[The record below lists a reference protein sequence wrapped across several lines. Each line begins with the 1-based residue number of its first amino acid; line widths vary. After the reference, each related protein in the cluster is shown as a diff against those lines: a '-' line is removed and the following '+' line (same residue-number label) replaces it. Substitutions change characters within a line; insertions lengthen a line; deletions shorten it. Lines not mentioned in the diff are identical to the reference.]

1 MSIILLFYFI
11 NIILSREQE
20 GPRPLLSDSI
30 ERITQR
36 HNKFA
41 FKLYNKLSNGKD
53 ENFFVSPYSIVAA
66 LSMCFAGARGNTE
79 KQLKDVLHYLDLNNE
94 DVHCANEALQSHLNG
109 LSGHVVLNIANK
121 LYPHQNYH
129 IKKEFLKLISANY
142 KSEIEVVDYLNA
154 KQASQTINKWVEEQT
169 KNKIK
174 DLIAEKDIDDL
185 TRLILVNAI
194 YFKGNW
200 LTKFDSQKTTKKPFK
215 LQDGST
221 KDVDMMILLNKEFPL
236 LISPLGIKAMV
247 CEFPYQGE
255 SLAMS
260 VILPHE
266 GVNISEIEAQLNQET
281 LSQIL
286 LENTFKKEVHV
297 YLPKFKF
304 EKSIE
309 LNEVLKELGANDAFD
324 KDKANF
330 KGMTDDRSGLYLS
343 KVVHKAVIEVNEEGT
358 EAAAATA
365 DGMVL
370 ACYIPPEEFKC
381 DRPFIFVVHDKRYN
395 TILFM
400 GKYAKP

>member
-1 MSIILLFYFI
+1 MSL
-11 NIILSREQE
+11 
-20 GPRPLLSDSI
+20 
-30 ERITQR
+30 ERITQSY
-36 HNKFA
+36 NKFA
-41 FKLYNKLSNGKD
+41 FKLYNSLSHGKD
-53 ENFFVSPYSIVAA
+53 DNFFVSPYSIVAA
-66 LSMCFAGARGNTE
+66 LSMCFAGAKENTE

-94 DVHCANEALQSHLNG
+94 DVHRANGALQSHLNG
-109 LSGHVVLNIANK
+109 LSGQVALNIANK
-121 LYPHQNYH
+121 LYPHQGFH
-129 IKKEFLKLISANY
+129 IKQEFLKLVSEHY
-142 KSEIEVVDYLNA
+142 KSEVELVDYSNG
-154 KQASQTINKWVEEQT
+154 KQATKTINSWVEEQT

-174 DLIAEKDIDDL
+174 DLISENAVNEL

-200 LTKFDSQKTTKKPFK
+200 LSKFDSKKTKKMPFN
-215 LQDGST
+215 LQNGST
-221 KDVDMMILLNKEFPL
+221 QDVDMMVLLDKKFPL

-260 VILPHE
+260 IILPHE
-266 GVNISEIEAQLNQET
+266 GVNISEVESQLNHET

-286 LENTFKKEVHV
+286 LQNTFKGKVHV

-304 EKSIE
+304 EKSLE
-309 LNEVLKELGANDAFD
+309 LNDVLKELGAGDAFD
-324 KDKANF
+324 QGKANF
-330 KGMTDDRSGLYLS
+330 KGMTDDPRGLYVS

-365 DGMVL
+365 VIMMTRCAVL
-370 ACYIPPEEFKC
+370 HDVPPEEFKC
-381 DRPFIFVVHDKRYN
+381 DRPFLFVIHDKHHN